1 VQHVGQPPP
10 ALKEGHRAGIP
21 FASPRACPER
31 REGAGS
37 IPAVM
42 FSILL
47 LAATVAHSA
56 ALSLRP
62 AAPVVVQSADAA
74 PAAFLV
80 LNSGPTAV
88 STTLELACPDGA
100 VTPQSFPI
108 ALQPKEWK
116 IVAARVTLSESANSG
131 EVICRAA
138 DASAHTAII
147 RGFDLTSLP
156 WKRTFTARGAPP
168 DPRWA
173 SPDLDDSTWPEIR
186 VPALWNEVGYAWC
199 RARVTIPEQWR
210 GRKLRLII
218 GAVDDND
225 VTYLNGQEI
234 GRTTGWDVPREYIL
248 PQNLIHWGA
257 ENLLTIMAD
266 NTWAGGGIYKP
277 PVLLV
282 VGGTPLPAAP
292 PTIRAIARPK
302 PGNIGKPLP
311 LRRFHVKDGVL
322 RYPEGDEVAL
332 WGVNYYPQS
341 WYQFENMQR
350 LWSMRQSRRKPHTP
364 PDGVSAPSTPTAAA
378 SASAETPFEVD
389 MKATIRRDLD
399 HLQRMGVEAIR
410 IHVFD
415 REISDGQGDIG
426 APSAHSAAAPGAAD
440 PNIHLDLL
448 DYLVAQCGARGI
460 YMYFTPIA
468 WWGGPNERKDS
479 FSAQTSKPGMMFVPA
494 AKAAAANYLR
504 QFLNH
509 TNRYS
514 ARAYKDEPCL
524 CLLEVQNE
532 PAYFLYADLTGSGYA
547 PQGEAPDI
555 LERDRR
561 AFRELWRKWLADHGL
576 EDSPAYFPLFRYE
589 LMRSYIRE
597 MVSAIR
603 STGAPQPVAISSFG
617 VNGDDLTDAIA
628 DSECDAITVSAYPGG
643 WERVNDGINLLPQ
656 MGPTIIDPRLGGKAR
671 LAYEFDTPAT
681 NTSCYL
687 YPAIA
692 ASFRAGE
699 VQVACQFQY
708 DSVATA
714 RWNTDWGAHWLN
726 WLYTPSKTVSYMIAG
741 ETFRRLPRG
750 IRYTAGKEELKLGPM
765 ATSFSHNL
773 SLLVAPDTVMYSR
786 TASEWSPIK
795 PPASPSRIVGV
806 GNSPYVEYGGTGLY
820 VLERKGTNGFRL
832 TVNPDAR
839 LVGNSLVGSFAAPVA
854 ELEQNRQWFRL
865 KLRGWENA
873 ACYRGEAC
881 PEWNRR
887 GRAAAHIPRINGGW
901 LLRPGEYHIR
911 RGR

>member
-1 VQHVGQPPP
+1 VQAASRGAYSPG
-10 ALKEGHRAGIP
+10 LP
-21 FASPRACPER
+21 FTSLR
-31 REGAGS
+31 AGS
-37 IPAVM
+37 IAALV
-42 FSILL
+42 FSLL
-47 LAATVAHSA
+47 LSPVRVAHGDG
-56 ALSLRP
+56 LSIRP
-62 AAPVVVQSADAA
+62 AAPVVVQAADAA

-88 STTLELACPDGA
+88 STTLELTCREGA
-100 VTPQSFPI
+100 VTPQSVPI
-108 ALQPKEWK
+108 ALQPKEWR
-116 IVAARVTLSESANSG
+116 IVAARVTLSESADSG
-131 EVICRAA
+131 EVVCRAA
-138 DASAHTAII
+138 DASTRTAII
-147 RGFDLTSLP
+147 RGIDLTILP

-173 SPDLDDSTWPEIR
+173 SPDMDDSTWPEMR
-186 VPALWNEVGYAWC
+186 VPTLWNEVADAWC
-199 RARVTIPEQWR
+199 RVRVTVPEQWR
-210 GRKLRLII
+210 GRKLRLVV

-248 PQNLIHWGA
+248 PQGLIRWGT
-257 ENLLTIMAD
+257 ENLLTVMVD
-266 NTWAGGGIYKP
+266 NTYAGGGIYKA
-277 PVLLV
+277 PVVLV
-282 VGGTPLPAAP
+282 VGDTPVPAA
-292 PTIRAIARPK
+292 RAPAIHATARPK
-302 PGNIGKPLP
+302 PGKIGNPLP
-311 LRRFHVKDGVL
+311 LRRFHVKDGML

-341 WYQFENMQR
+341 WYQFENMR
-350 LWSMRQSRRKPHTP
+350 KLWSMGHSRRAPHTP
-364 PDGVSAPSTPTAAA
+364 QHGVSGLAAPTAAG
-378 SASAETPFEVD
+378 SGSEETPLGVY

-399 HLQRMGVEAIR
+399 HLKRMGVEVIR

-415 REISDGQGDIG
+415 REISDGQGNIG
-426 APSAHSAAAPGAAD
+426 APSARSGAAPGAAE

-448 DYLVAQCGARGI
+448 DYLVAQCSARGI

-468 WWGGPNERKDS
+468 WWGGPNENKDS

-509 TNRYS
+509 VNRYS
-514 ARAYKDEPCL
+514 GCAYEDEPCL

-547 PQGEAPDI
+547 PQGEPPEI
-555 LERDRR
+555 LDRDRR
-561 AFRELWRKWLADHGL
+561 TFRELWQRWLAEHGL
-576 EDSPAYFPLFRYE
+576 EDLPAYFPLFRYE
-589 LMRSYIRE
+589 LMRNYIRE

-603 STGAPQPVAISSFG
+603 STGATQPIAISWFG

-726 WLYTPSKTVSYMIAG
+726 WLYTPSKTVSYMIGG

-750 IRYTAGKEELKLGPM
+750 VRYEAGREELRLGPM
-765 ATSFSHNL
+765 ATSFRYNL
-773 SLLVAPDTVMYSR
+773 SLLATSDVAMYARSVGDWDPMSQPKDR
-786 TASEWSPIK
+786 WPK
-795 PPASPSRIVGV
+795 DPRRIVGV
-806 GNSPYVEYGGTGLY
+806 GNAPYVEYGGTGAY
-820 VLERKGTNGFRL
+820 VLEREGPDAFRL
-832 TVNPDAR
+832 TVNPAVR
-839 LVGNSLVGSFAAPVA
+839 LVGNSLVGSFDAPVA
-854 ELEQNRQWFRL
+854 ELEGNAQWFRL

-873 ACYRGEAC
+873 VCYSGE
-881 PEWNRR
+881 
-887 GRAAAHIPRINGGW
+887 GRTAAPIPRISGGW

-911 RGR
+911 RR

>member
-1 VQHVGQPPP
+1 
-10 ALKEGHRAGIP
+10 
-21 FASPRACPER
+21 
-31 REGAGS
+31 
-37 IPAVM
+37 
-42 FSILL
+42 
-47 LAATVAHSA
+47 
-56 ALSLRP
+56 
-62 AAPVVVQSADAA
+62 VVVQAANAA

-80 LNSGPTAV
+80 LNPGSTAV
-88 STTLELACPDGA
+88 STTLDLTCRDGA
-100 VTPQSFPI
+100 VTPQSVPI
-108 ALQPKEWK
+108 ALPPKEWK
-116 IVAARVTLSESANSG
+116 IVAVQVSLRDAADSTEL
-131 EVICRAA
+131 ICRAA
-138 DASAHTAII
+138 DASARIAII
-147 RGFDLTSLP
+147 RGVDLTSLP
-156 WKRTFTARGAPP
+156 WERTFTARGAPP

-173 SPDLDDSTWPEIR
+173 SPDMDDSSWPEVR
-186 VPALWNEVGYAWC
+186 VPALWNEVAYAWC
-199 RARVTIPEQWR
+199 RVRVPIPEQWR

-225 VTYLNGQEI
+225 VTYLNGHEI
-234 GRTTGWDVPREYIL
+234 GRTTGWDVPREYVL
-248 PQNLIHWGA
+248 PQDLIRWGE
-257 ENLLTIMAD
+257 ENLLTVMVD
-266 NTWAGGGIYKP
+266 NVYAGGGIYKP

-282 VGGTPLPAAP
+282 VGDTPLPAAP
-292 PTIRAIARPK
+292 APVVRAITRPQ
-302 PGNIGKPLP
+302 PGKIGKPLP
-311 LRRFHVKDGVL
+311 LRRFDVKDGVL

-341 WYQFENMQR
+341 WYQFENMR
-350 LWSMRQSRRKPHTP
+350 KLWSMRQSPRTLHES
-364 PDGVSAPSTPTAAA
+364 PDGVSAAAAA
-378 SASAETPFEVD
+378 SAAASSRNNETSFVAY
-389 MKATIRRDLD
+389 MHATIRRDLD

-415 REISDGQGDIG
+415 REISDGQGNIG
-426 APSAHSAAAPGAAD
+426 APPAHSAATAGARE
-440 PNIHLDLL
+440 PNIHLGLL
-448 DYLVAQCGARGI
+448 DYLVAQCSARGI

-494 AKAAAANYLR
+494 AKAAASNYLR

-509 TNRYS
+509 VNRYS
-514 ARAYKDEPCL
+514 GCAYKDEPCL

-532 PAYFLYADLTGSGYA
+532 PAYFLYADLTGGGYA
-547 PQGEAPDI
+547 PQGEPPEI

-561 AFRELWRKWLADHGL
+561 TFRELWQKWLADHGL
-576 EDSPAYFPLFRYE
+576 TDSPAYFPLLRYE
-589 LMRSYIRE
+589 LMRRYIRE

-603 STGAPQPVAISSFG
+603 STGATQPIAISWFG

-656 MGPTIIDPRLGGKAR
+656 MGPTIIDPRLAGKAR

-708 DSVATA
+708 DSIATA

-726 WLYTPSKTVSYMIAG
+726 WLYTPSKAVSYMIGG
-741 ETFRRLPRG
+741 EAFRRLPRG
-750 IRYTAGKEELKLGPM
+750 VRYAAGKEELRLGPM
-765 ATSFSHNL
+765 ATSFAHNL

-786 TASEWSPIK
+786 TASGWSPIK
-795 PPASPSRIVGV
+795 WPASPRRIVGV
-806 GNSPYVEYGGTGLY
+806 GNSPYVEHGGSGAY
-820 VLERKGTNGFRL
+820 VLEREGPDTFRL

-839 LVGNSLVGSFAAPVA
+839 LVGNSLVGSFAAAAA
-854 ELEQNRQWFRL
+854 ELEENLQWFRL

-873 ACYRGEAC
+873 VCYRGEAC
-881 PEWNRR
+881 PACPERSRGESSRR
-887 GRAAAHIPRINGGW
+887 GRAAARIPRINGGW
-901 LLRPGEYHIR
+901 LLRPGTYDIR
-911 RGR
+911 RRG